1 MRGIVWSGGKLQLVE
16 GLGVRA
22 PGPGEVKVKVLSSGI
37 CHSDLNMIDAD
48 MLRTPV
54 ILGHEAAG
62 VVMETG
68 AGVTG
73 WQAGDTVAV
82 GTQTPCGHCRECARG
97 SPRNCDETWGY
108 SPGQPFSWNGAPV
121 YSFSNISSFAGEIVV
136 KASQLF
142 KTHALPPEQAALIGC
157 AVSTGFCAV
166 RNLGQV
172 QSGDRVAV
180 IGIGGIGVNAI
191 AGARLAGAEVL
202 AVDINPA
209 KQDIARQ
216 AGAAHF
222 LLADRGMDAAALAA
236 AMREAFAPID
246 IAVECSGAP
255 AASEAAIH
263 AVKRGGRTVL
273 VGMTKPGAVAQFS
286 LDAVLSGREII
297 SELGGGAE
305 PKRDFPELIRL
316 AEAGQI
322 DIGAQVTQIWPLAEF
337 ADAIA
342 ALRAGRVTRA
352 VLDHT
357 R

>member
-1 MRGIVWSGGKLQLVE
+1 MRGIVWSGGKLQLVD
-16 GLGVRA
+16 GLGVRP
-22 PGPGEVKVKVLSSGI
+22 PGPGEVKVKVLRSGI

-68 AGVTG
+68 DGVTG
-73 WQAGDTVAV
+73 WAVGDPVAV
-82 GTQTPCGHCRECARG
+82 GTQTPCGHCRECSRG
-97 SPRNCDETWGY
+97 APRNCDETWGY

-136 KASQLF
+136 KTSQLF
-142 KTHALPPEQAALIGC
+142 KTHGLPPEQAALIGC

-172 QSGDRVAV
+172 RPGDRVAV

-191 AGARLAGAEVL
+191 AGAQLAGAEVL

-209 KQDIARQ
+209 KEDVARK
-216 AGAAHF
+216 AGATHF
-222 LLADRGMDAAALAA
+222 LLSNRGMDAATLSA
-236 AMREAFAPID
+236 AMRNAFEPID

-255 AASEAAIH
+255 VATEAAIH

-273 VGMTKPGAVAQFS
+273 VGMTRPGAVAQFS

-297 SELGGGAE
+297 AELGGGAE
-305 PKRDFPELIRL
+305 PSRDFPELIRL
-316 AEAGQI
+316 AESGQI
-322 DIGAQVTQIWPLAEF
+322 DVGAQVTQIWPLAEF
-337 ADAIA
+337 ENAIT
-342 ALRAGRVTRA
+342 ALRAGTVTRA

>member
-1 MRGIVWSGGKLQLVE
+1 
-16 GLGVRA
+16 
-22 PGPGEVKVKVLSSGI
+22 
-37 CHSDLNMIDAD
+37 
-48 MLRTPV
+48 
-54 ILGHEAAG
+54 
-62 VVMETG
+62 
-68 AGVTG
+68 
-73 WQAGDTVAV
+73 
-82 GTQTPCGHCRECARG
+82 
-97 SPRNCDETWGY
+97 
-108 SPGQPFSWNGAPV
+108 
-121 YSFSNISSFAGEIVV
+121 
-136 KASQLF
+136 
-142 KTHALPPEQAALIGC
+142 
-157 AVSTGFCAV
+157 V

-172 QSGDRVAV
+172 QAGDRVAV

-209 KQDIARQ
+209 KQDIARK

-222 LLADRGMDAAALAA
+222 LLADRGMDAATLAA

-286 LDAVLSGREII
+286 LDVVLSGREII

-316 AEAGQI
+316 AESGQI

-337 ADAIA
+337 AEAIA